1 MGWLTGTTII
11 DCNCKRMKYWLVTKY
26 NSLKIPTG
34 KSETV
39 NRRAYNGE
47 RKKEG
52 KKTKKIMQTIQRNLK
67 IEQREPHKNRGELR
81 KSGMLNVK

>member
-1 MGWLTGTTII
+1 M
-11 DCNCKRMKYWLVTKY
+11 
-26 NSLKIPTG
+26 G

-52 KKTKKIMQTIQRNLK
+52 KKRTKSYKTIQRNLK
-67 IEQREPHKNRGELR
+67 IEQREPDKSVVNSGGQECFTSGDRDELR
-81 KSGMLNVK
+81 RSGLLNVK

>member
-1 MGWLTGTTII
+1 M
-11 DCNCKRMKYWLVTKY
+11 
-26 NSLKIPTG
+26 G

-52 KKTKKIMQTIQRNLK
+52 KKRTKSYKTIQRNLK
-67 IEQREPHKNRGELR
+67 IEQREPHKSRGELR
-81 KSGMLNVK
+81 RSGMLNVK

>member
-11 DCNCKRMKYWLVTKY
+11 DCNCKRMKYCLVTKY
-26 NSLKIPTG
+26 NSLKIPTW

-52 KKTKKIMQTIQRNLK
+52 KNEKNHAKQY
-67 IEQREPHKNRGELR
+67 RET
-81 KSGMLNVK
+81 